1 MKSTAKNVNDYIASL
16 PPDRQTAI
24 KAVRKVILEN
34 LPEGYQENMNWG
46 MISYEVPLEVYPD
59 TYNGQ
64 PLSYVGLASQKNH
77 MAVYLMS
84 IYSSEENARRF
95 EEAYKATGKRYDVGK
110 ACVRFKK
117 LDDLPLPL
125 IAEEVRLIK
134 MNDYVALAKKAL
146 SDRKA
151 KRKKSLSV

>member
-1 MKSTAKNVNDYIASL
+1 MQSTAKNVNDYIASL

-24 KAVRKVILEN
+24 KAVREVILEN
-34 LPEGYQENMNWG
+34 LPEGYQETMNWG
-46 MISYEVPLEVYPD
+46 MISYEVPLEIYPN
-59 TYNGQ
+59 TYNGR
-64 PLSYVGLASQKNH
+64 PLSYVALASQKNH

-84 IYSSEENARRF
+84 IYSGVENARRF

-134 MNDYVALAKKAL
+134 MNDYVAFAKKTL
-146 SDRKA
+146 SDRKT
-151 KRKKSLSV
+151 KRKK